1 MEKLG
6 LEKVFKRSGMPT
18 YTFVKPDEYTR
29 LLVAL
34 RTAGRCVVVEGP
46 SGIGKTTAV
55 LQAID
60 ELGLK
65 DKALILSARKK
76 EDVDL
81 IDEITSMKE
90 IGMVVI
96 DDFHRLG
103 EENKEKLS
111 NFMKYLADSE
121 SETSK
126 VVVLGINKAGHALI
140 NMAPDLR
147 NRIDVI
153 KFYKNTEEKIRELIL
168 KGEKALNV
176 SINVKEDTIENS
188 QGSFHIAQMLCHEA
202 CLMAGILNEQEK
214 LVEISVSFETLKDR
228 ILEELRASFF
238 DLAKAFA
245 TGQQLKKSSRA
256 PYLHILYWLATED
269 EWSINI
275 DHLLSKY
282 PKHKPSVGQVVDR
295 GHLKDHLIKTP
306 QLSEVIHFDPA
317 TNIISIEDPKFAYY
331 IRNILWSKFAK
342 NIGFH
347 SVEFASKYDFA
358 LSFAGSD
365 RAIAESV
372 SEKLI
377 EAEIAVFYDKNEQA
391 RILAS
396 NVEEYLAPI
405 YSSEARYII
414 VLLGKDYPLRI
425 WTKFESEQFKGR
437 FGDNAVIPVWFSNNP
452 MGMFDSTKSLGGYT
466 LNDEGDIESQI
477 NDFVATLLQKIGND
491 RIEEGQLSLL

>member
-1 MEKLG
+1 MEKLE
-6 LEKVFKRSGMPT
+6 LEKVFKRSGTPT

-34 RTAGRCVVVEGP
+34 RTAGRCVVIEGP

-55 LQAID
+55 LQAIS

-76 EDVDL
+76 EDIDIICDL
-81 IDEITSMKE
+81 TSMGE
-90 IGMVVI
+90 IGLVVI
-96 DDFHRLG
+96 DDFHRLDDS
-103 EENKEKLS
+103 NKEKLS
-111 NFMKYLADSE
+111 DFMKYLADYE
-121 SETSK
+121 SENSK
-126 VVVLGINKAGHALI
+126 IVVLGINKAGHALI
-140 NMAPDLR
+140 SMAPDLR

-153 KFYKNTEEKIRELIL
+153 KFDKNSEEKIRELIV
-168 KGEKALNV
+168 KGEATLKI
-176 SINVKEDTIENS
+176 SINVKEDAVQNS

-202 CLMAGILNEQEK
+202 CLMAGVLNARDDSFE
-214 LVEISVSFETLKDR
+214 VTVSFETLKDR
-228 ILEELRASFF
+228 ILEELRSSFF

-275 DHLLSKY
+275 QHLLAKN
-282 PKHKPSVGQVVDR
+282 PKHKPSVGQVIDR
-295 GHLKDHLIKTP
+295 GHLKDHLNKTP
-306 QLSEVIHFDPA
+306 VLSEVIHFDPA

-347 SVEFASKYDFA
+347 SVEFSSKYDFA

-365 RAIAESV
+365 RVIAEQI

-377 EAEIAVFYDKNEQA
+377 EEEIAVFYDKNEQA

-414 VLLGKDYPLRI
+414 VLLGKDYPNRI

-452 MGMFDSTKSLGGYT
+452 MGIFDPTKNLGGYT
-466 LNDEGDIESQI
+466 FDEEDDIARQVD
-477 NDFVATLLQKIGND
+477 DFVKTLLQKISND
-491 RIEEGQLSLL
+491 RVEEGQLSLL